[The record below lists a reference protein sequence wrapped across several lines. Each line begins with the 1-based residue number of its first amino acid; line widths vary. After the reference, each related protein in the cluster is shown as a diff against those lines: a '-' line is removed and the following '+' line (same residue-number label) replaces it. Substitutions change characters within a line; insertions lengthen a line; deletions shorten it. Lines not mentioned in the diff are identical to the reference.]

1 MPSFATVEEVRELT
15 SLDEVREL
23 SDIKIQNYIDRAG
36 AWIRR
41 ETKRT
46 FEGETDIDILLD
58 LQTATYLLVEYLW
71 YQDNPEVK
79 DNVFSPV
86 ETERIGSYSYTMRD
100 VKTVDSIKEREYVGQ
115 NTGIK
120 ELDLILTALRASSTD
135 ASFFFSVSKPSRRNP
150 YEF

>member
-1 MPSFATVEEVRELT
+1 MPRYATVEEVRDLT
-15 SLDEVREL
+15 SLDEVKEL
-23 SDIKIQNYIDRAG
+23 SDVKLQNYIDRAG

-46 FEGETDIDILLD
+46 FEGETDIDVLLD
-58 LQTATYLLVEYLW
+58 LTTATYLLVEYLW

-115 NTGIK
+115 STGIK
-120 ELDLILTALRASSTD
+120 ELDLILSALRASNTD
-135 ASFFFSVSKPSRRNP
+135 TGLFFSVSQPSRRNP
-150 YEF
+150 NEF